1 MPPIHT
7 ILRVRQMIP
16 TTILRVFVALSI
28 LLAATVT
35 HAVSAVGQ
43 RLAVYDRG
51 QDSCGQF
58 IEARRFNAQ
67 ENVVYAVWVAGYITA
82 YNNLTPDTL
91 DLLNLQNAH
100 DQNPMAG
107 PMAWLERYCLDNP
120 MSNVLTAVIKFTE
133 MQYPSRKR

>member
-1 MPPIHT
+1 MF
-7 ILRVRQMIP
+7 P
-16 TTILRVFVALSI
+16 TTIVRLFVALS
-28 LLAATVT
+28 LFLAATIT
-35 HAVSAVGQ
+35 HAGSAVDA
-43 RLAVYDRG
+43 RLVVYDRG

-82 YNNLTPDTL
+82 YNRLTPDTL

-100 DQNPMAG
+100 DPNPMAG
-107 PMAWLERYCLDNP
+107 PMAWLERFCLDNP

-133 MQYPSRKR
+133 MQHPNRRR